1 MDLKGLKELPLGD
14 MDLKGLNELLLMMM
28 LNVLLVVEF
37 DL

>member
-14 MDLKGLNELLLMMM
+14 MDLKGLKELLLMMM

>member
-1 MDLKGLKELPLGD
+1 MDLKGLPLGD
-14 MDLKGLNELLLMMM
+14 MDLKGLKELLLMMM

>member
-1 MDLKGLKELPLGD
+1 MDLKELPLGD
-14 MDLKGLNELLLMMM
+14 MDLKGLLLMMM